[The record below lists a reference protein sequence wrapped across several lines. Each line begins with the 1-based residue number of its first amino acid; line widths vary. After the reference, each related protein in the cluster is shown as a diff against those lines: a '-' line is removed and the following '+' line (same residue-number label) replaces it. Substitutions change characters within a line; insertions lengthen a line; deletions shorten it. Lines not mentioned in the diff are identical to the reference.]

1 MLNELKNRKLLVI
14 ILFGILSLLVCV
26 SLLFFYSSY
35 NKDSFQRA
43 YRNQS
48 IYEQLNSLMN
58 TTQYVKE
65 IKNAG
70 YNVDTVGLKLNNRI
84 DSIQSKGN
92 PTVTISAPSKN
103 GFELSIQLKDEDVIQ
118 LQFNKKVELISCIYY
133 KDGNYLYNG
142 EIEEKVRIKYKKIGI
157 DAVKIVLEE
166 IYNQMP

>member
-1 MLNELKNRKLLVI
+1 MLSELKNGKLLVT
-14 ILFGILSLLVCV
+14 LLLGILSVLVCI

-58 TTQYVKE
+58 TTQYAKE

-70 YNVDTVGLKLNNRI
+70 YNIDTVGLKLNNRI
-84 DSIQSKGN
+84 DSLQSQGN
-92 PTVTISAPSKN
+92 PTVTISAPSKS

-142 EIEEKVRIKYKKIGI
+142 EIEEKVRNKYKKIGI
-157 DAVKIVLEE
+157 DAVKIVLKD
-166 IYNQMP
+166 IHNQMP

>member
-1 MLNELKNRKLLVI
+1 MLNELKNRKLLVTL
-14 ILFGILSLLVCV
+14 LFGILSLLACI

-35 NKDSFQRA
+35 NKESFQRA

-58 TTQYVKE
+58 TTQYAKE

-70 YNVDTVGLKLNNRI
+70 YNVDTVGLRLNNRI

-92 PTVTISAPSKN
+92 PTVTISVPSEN
-103 GFELSIQLKDEDVIQ
+103 GFELSIKLKDEDIIQ
-118 LQFNKKVELISCIYY
+118 LQFNKEIELISCIYY

-142 EIEEKVRIKYKKIGI
+142 EIEEKIRNKYKKIGI
-157 DAVKIVLEE
+157 DAVKIVLKD

>member
-1 MLNELKNRKLLVI
+1 MLNELKNRKLLVT
-14 ILFGILSLLVCV
+14 ILFGIFSLLVCV

-142 EIEEKVRIKYKKIGI
+142 EIEEKVRNKYKKIGI
-157 DAVKIVLEE
+157 DDVKIVLEE

>member
-1 MLNELKNRKLLVI
+1 MLNELKNRKLLVT

-58 TTQYVKE
+58 TTQYAKE

-84 DSIQSKGN
+84 DSLQSKGN

-103 GFELSIQLKDEDVIQ
+103 SFELSIQLKDEDVIQ

-142 EIEEKVRIKYKKIGI
+142 EIEEKVRNKYKKIGI
-157 DAVKIVLEE
+157 DAVKIVLKD